1 MTRVLIAPFVCLLA
15 VGLSA
20 PQADVEGTTFS
31 GAKAV
36 ADAIVWLDVAKPV
49 RANGQ
54 AEVVL
59 DQKNLA
65 FSPRV
70 LAVQVGTVVKF
81 PNGDRVFHNVFSF
94 HDGQKFDL
102 GVYPV
107 GAVKRVPFDTPGL
120 SRIFCNIHPQM
131 TAYVMAVETPYFA
144 VSDASGRFV
153 IRGVPAGSYRYHAW
167 RAGGALLED
176 SVSVGS
182 GSALQVRWP

>member
-15 VGLSA
+15 AVVSA
-20 PQADVEGTTFS
+20 PQGDLEGTVTF
-31 GAKAV
+31 GGKTI
-36 ADAIVWLDVAKPV
+36 ADAIVWLDVTKPA
-49 RANGQ
+49 RASGQ

-102 GVYPV
+102 GIYPV

-144 VSDASGRFV
+144 VTDAAGHFV
-153 IRGVPAGSYRYHAW
+153 IHGVPAGSYRYHAW
-167 RAGGALLED
+167 RAGGVLLED
-176 SVSVGS
+176 SVTVGS

>member
-15 VGLSA
+15 VGVSA
-20 PQADVEGTTFS
+20 PPADLEGTTLS
-31 GAKAV
+31 GTRTV
-36 ADAIVWLDVAKPV
+36 ADAIVWLDVAKPA
-49 RANGQ
+49 RATGQ

-59 DQKNLA
+59 DQKNLS

-70 LAVQVGTVVKF
+70 LAVQVGTTIKF

-107 GAVKRVPFDTPGL
+107 GAVKRVPFETPGL

-131 TAYVMAVETPYFA
+131 TVYVMAVETPYFA
-144 VSDASGRFV
+144 VSDASGHFV

-167 RAGGALLED
+167 RAGSALLED
-176 SVSVGS
+176 SVTVGS
-182 GSALQVRWP
+182 GSSLQVHWP